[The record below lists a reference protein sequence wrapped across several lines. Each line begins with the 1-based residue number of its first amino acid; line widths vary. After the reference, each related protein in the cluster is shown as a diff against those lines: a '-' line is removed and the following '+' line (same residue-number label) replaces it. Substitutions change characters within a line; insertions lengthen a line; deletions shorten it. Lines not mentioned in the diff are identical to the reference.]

1 MKVFVHP
8 ATTHDSTGYLP
19 STIMNFIRAE
29 LEQTELHLA
38 NKIIVNLEGKY
49 SEKASNEK
57 VLIE

>member
-8 ATTHDSTGYLP
+8 ATTHDSLP
-19 STIMNFIRAE
+19 STIMNFIRVE
-29 LEQTELHLA
+29 LEQTELRLA